1 MRIIKIFLFLLTFS
15 QAAFATDAALAKI
28 LASLSSEQRTLLY
41 QYGTLNTWASPAEAD
56 SFWRVH
62 QPALGA
68 ISPEQGKLLATE
80 LLTNTELTYTIKKP
94 SRLQALRGVFT
105 ASRLLLGLAALVGA
119 FAAVQLIGR
128 YLPGAWQWLVRH
140 LYPFYR
146 RLFSPQMLSWELL
159 IVALAGIYWGPLI
172 PELIIRTIVIH
183 VALVLFWTQLTA
195 ILTRRYFAK
204 QYTHIILQSF
214 DHYNTPM
221 QAFLYVSVPAILTS
235 AAILW
240 VMQVCADVW
249 YPYEVIV
256 PAMIG
261 IFTLPPLRSMEKAL
275 SRLLF
280 PFTYERLRPKDQRA
294 ATYVL
299 ISLVVWGVLLLLPVV
314 LKEALL
320 MLTIFL
326 TGALLFI
333 SIADVIH
340 SGGKNYIWLQ
350 VVTLGFLFGVVVT
363 GSQLGMLL
371 LTWTGMG
378 GLLVY
383 LLIKYWELPVV
394 LGWSWKDKKAWGALG
409 MAVLIWGIATLIRS
423 RPEWFALFPKI

>member
-1 MRIIKIFLFLLTFS
+1 MRIIKIFLFLLTFALPAS
-15 QAAFATDAALAKI
+15 ATDAALAKI
-28 LASLSSEQRTLLY
+28 LASLNSEQKTLLY
-41 QYGTLNTWASPAEAD
+41 QYGTLNTWATPAEAD

-68 ISPEQGKLLATE
+68 ITPEQGKVLATE
-80 LLTNTELTYTIKKP
+80 LLNNTTLSYDIRKP

-105 ASRLLLGLAALVGA
+105 ASRLLLGLAALVAA

-128 YLPGAWQWLVRH
+128 YLPGAWQWLLRNF
-140 LYPFYR
+140 YPLFR
-146 RLFSPQMLSWELL
+146 KLFSPQMLSWELL
-159 IVALAGIYWGPLI
+159 AVALAGIYWGPFIPGLI
-172 PELIIRTIVIH
+172 LRTIVIH
-183 VALVLFWTQLTA
+183 VGLVLLWTQLTA

-214 DHYNTPM
+214 DHYNTPL
-221 QAFLYVSVPAILTS
+221 QVFLYVSVPALLTS
-235 AAILW
+235 VAVWW
-240 VMQVCADVW
+240 VMQVCPDAW

-256 PAMIG
+256 PAMVG
-261 IFTLPPLRSMEKAL
+261 IFTLPPLRNMEKAL

-280 PFTYERLRPKDQRA
+280 PFSYERLRAKDQRA
-294 ATYVL
+294 ATYVI
-299 ISLVVWGVLLLLPVV
+299 ISLVVWVLLLLLPVL

-326 TGALLFI
+326 VMALLFI

-350 VVTLGFLFGVVVT
+350 VVTLGFLFTVVVT
-363 GSQLGMLL
+363 GAQLGQLL

-378 GLLVY
+378 GLLLYV
-383 LLIKYWELPVV
+383 LIKYWELPVI
-394 LGWSWKDKKAWGALG
+394 LGWSWKNRKAWGALG
-409 MAVLIWGIATLIRS
+409 MAALIWGIAVLIRS
-423 RPEWFALFPKI
+423 HPEWFTFFPG

>member
-1 MRIIKIFLFLLTFS
+1 MRIIKIFLFLLILGQS
-15 QAAFATDAALAKI
+15 AFATDAALAKI

-62 QPALGA
+62 QPVLGA

-105 ASRLLLGLAALVGA
+105 ASRLLLGLAALVAA

-128 YLPGAWQWLVRH
+128 YLPGAWQWLIRH
-140 LYPFYR
+140 FYPMFR
-146 RLFSPQMLSWELL
+146 WLFSPQMLSWELL

-183 VALVLFWTQLTA
+183 VGLVLLWTQLTA

-214 DHYNTPM
+214 DHYNTPL

-235 AAILW
+235 GAVLW
-240 VMQVCADVW
+240 VMQVCQDAW

-256 PAMIG
+256 PAMVG
-261 IFTLPPLRSMEKAL
+261 VFTLPPLRSMEKAL

-280 PFTYERLRPKDQRA
+280 PFSYERLRPKDQRA
-294 ATYVL
+294 ASYVI
-299 ISLVVWGVLLLLPVV
+299 ISLVVWVVLLLVPVL

-320 MLTIFL
+320 MLTVFL

-350 VVTLGFLFGVVVT
+350 LVTLGFLFAVVVM
-363 GSQLGMLL
+363 GSQLGILL

-378 GLLVY
+378 GLLIY

-394 LGWSWKDKKAWGALG
+394 LGWSWKNKKAWGALG
-409 MAVLIWGIATLIRS
+409 MAALIWGIATLIRS
-423 RPEWFALFPKI
+423 RPEWFAFFHG

>member
-1 MRIIKIFLFLLTFS
+1 M
-15 QAAFATDAALAKI
+15 
-28 LASLSSEQRTLLY
+28 LY
-41 QYGTLNTWASPAEAD
+41 QYGTLNTWATPAEAD

-68 ISPEQGKLLATE
+68 ITPEQGKVLATE
-80 LLTNTELTYTIKKP
+80 LLNNTTLSYDIRKP

-105 ASRLLLGLAALVGA
+105 ASRLLLGLAALVAA

-128 YLPGAWQWLVRH
+128 YLPGAWQWLLRNF
-140 LYPFYR
+140 YPLFR
-146 RLFSPQMLSWELL
+146 KLFSPQMLSWELL
-159 IVALAGIYWGPLI
+159 AVALAGIYRGPFI
-172 PELIIRTIVIH
+172 PELILRTIVIH
-183 VALVLFWTQLTA
+183 LGLVLLWTQLTA

-214 DHYNTPM
+214 DHYNTPL
-221 QAFLYVSVPAILTS
+221 QAFLYVSVPALVTS
-235 AAILW
+235 VAVWW
-240 VMQVCADVW
+240 VMQVCPDAW

-256 PAMIG
+256 PAMVG
-261 IFTLPPLRSMEKAL
+261 IFTLPPLRNMEKAL

-280 PFTYERLRPKDQRA
+280 PFSYERLRAKDQRA
-294 ATYVL
+294 ATYVI
-299 ISLVVWGVLLLLPVV
+299 ISLVVWVLLLLLPVL

-326 TGALLFI
+326 VMALLFI

-350 VVTLGFLFGVVVT
+350 VVALGFLFAVVVT
-363 GSQLGMLL
+363 GAQLGQLL

-378 GLLVY
+378 GLLLYV
-383 LLIKYWELPVV
+383 LIKYWELPVM
-394 LGWSWKDKKAWGALG
+394 LGWSWKNKKAWGALG
-409 MAVLIWGIATLIRS
+409 MAALIWGIAVLIRS
-423 RPEWFALFPKI
+423 HPEWFTFFPG